1 MADCKDNMNIVP
13 GREADGLRRG
23 WDWDHC
29 EPRCCPSLIVGP
41 TGPTGAPGATGPTGP
56 VGAPGMIG
64 YTGPTGATGPTGP
77 VGPAGPI
84 GLTGAAGP
92 AGEIGPTGPAG
103 EAGAVGPTGPT
114 GPIGLTGAAGPAGE
128 IGPTGPAGEAGAVGP
143 TGPVGPAGPTATAE
157 NALAYTIEATIVAPE
172 DAVPLTTAVINSPSG
187 DITQTGDTEFTLAPG
202 TYYMS
207 FESDTAAV
215 GQGGVAVAVGG
226 DVLPY
231 AQTTARDTVRSTVT
245 TILTLGETA
254 TLSFIN
260 NTDNDV
266 TYTFTTVS
274 IIKLA

>member
-29 EPRCCPSLIVGP
+29 GPRCCPSLIVGP

-202 TYYMS
+202 TYYVS

-215 GQGGVAVAVGG
+215 GQGGVAIAVGG

>member
-1 MADCKDNMNIVP
+1 
-13 GREADGLRRG
+13 
-23 WDWDHC
+23 
-29 EPRCCPSLIVGP
+29 
-41 TGPTGAPGATGPTGP
+41 
-56 VGAPGMIG
+56 
-64 YTGPTGATGPTGP
+64 
-77 VGPAGPI
+77 
-84 GLTGAAGP
+84 
-92 AGEIGPTGPAG
+92 
-103 EAGAVGPTGPT
+103 
-114 GPIGLTGAAGPAGE
+114 
-128 IGPTGPAGEAGAVGP
+128 
-143 TGPVGPAGPTATAE
+143 
-157 NALAYTIEATIVAPE
+157 
-172 DAVPLTTAVINSPSG
+172 VPLTTAVINSPSG

-202 TYYMS
+202 TYYVS

-215 GQGGVAVAVGG
+215 GQGGVAIAVGG